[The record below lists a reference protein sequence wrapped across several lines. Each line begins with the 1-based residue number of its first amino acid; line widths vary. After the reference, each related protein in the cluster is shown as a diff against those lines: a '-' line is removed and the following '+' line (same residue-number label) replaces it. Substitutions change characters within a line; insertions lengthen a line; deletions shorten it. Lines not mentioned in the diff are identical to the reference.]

1 MPIGAALAQK
11 AWAVPITTVGGV
23 SVLRA
28 VAEHAIL
35 GIGVQS
41 KRRMAANAGPRHRM
55 AIGGGPK
62 EEEEEGGV
70 DQDVD
75 ALPLEL
81 VESALAQMDATSM
94 ASFAAAYPPA
104 AQLLRQE
111 VVLARLLSD
120 AVSKWRDSKVVARRG
135 AARFST
141 PMPADERW
149 AAKAR
154 SLILRVAMLPLPS
167 GDLYMEPF
175 VRLIP
180 GESEGHGGEPRSA
193 IEQQRT
199 LVTQMLDYSPTGS
212 EQSGVLRAFVE
223 AVYAQPWVA
232 GADKDFVRPMLGRLV
247 STLAAN
253 DPRLTTLFF
262 ERGRQ
267 GDRWSILDVRH
278 SQSLLG
284 STLVYR
290 KEGILTLNDVLD
302 LGVVYAEGVAL
313 YRDVPN
319 PTVHYV
325 TEMVRQGLVRLPPQ
339 LMGDNWHAELLGA
352 ATAADTAVVN
362 AARVFVAERLRA
374 AAPRAV

>member
-1 MPIGAALAQK
+1 
-11 AWAVPITTVGGV
+11 
-23 SVLRA
+23 
-28 VAEHAIL
+28 
-35 GIGVQS
+35 
-41 KRRMAANAGPRHRM
+41 
-55 AIGGGPK
+55 
-62 EEEEEGGV
+62 
-70 DQDVD
+70 
-75 ALPLEL
+75 
-81 VESALAQMDATSM
+81 M

-104 AQLLRQE
+104 AELLRQE

-120 AVSKWRDSKVVARRG
+120 AVSEWRDSKVVAGRG

-141 PMPADERW
+141 PMPAEKRW
-149 AAKAR
+149 ATKAR
-154 SLILRVAMLPLPS
+154 SLILRAAMLPLPR

-180 GESEGHGGEPRSA
+180 GESEEHGHAREPRSA
-193 IEQQRT
+193 VEQQRT
-199 LVTQMLDYSPTGS
+199 LVTQMLNYPPPGS
-212 EQSGVLRAFVE
+212 EQADVLRAFVE

-232 GADKDFVRPMLGRLV
+232 DADKDFVRPMLGNLT
-247 STLAAN
+247 STLAAK
-253 DPRLTTLFF
+253 DFRLTTLFF

-325 TEMVRQGLVRLPPQ
+325 TELVRQKRVRLPPQ
-339 LMGDNWHAELLGA
+339 LMDVNWRTKLLGA

-362 AARVFVAERLRA
+362 AARVFVADRLRA
-374 AAPRAV
+374 VAPPVV